1 MLDEEKWL
9 IIANVN
15 WMPGR
20 TINALVAMSYLVF
33 KKKKKAYE
41 TGHRIIPIIQKVSLR
56 LKKES

>member
-1 MLDEEKWL
+1 
-9 IIANVN
+9 
-15 WMPGR
+15 
-20 TINALVAMSYLVF
+20 MSYLVLK